1 MARGRRGQR
10 ESRPLP
16 LQAVVSYLFSDR
28 NQGLQRP
35 MRTSHSCRCFS
46 GEPRLQ
52 PDGSG
57 RNPPK
62 AVRPRLFQ
70 TFFVDGFWECS
81 AGSPGDCDC
90 HTLHTLKA
98 RIISGSFLWNFSSAF
113 CMNSPSAFG
122 CKSVSSLQVP
132 QLREL
137 MVRICGWQ
145 RGNKRDLIKHIWS
158 KAGLSQPYP
167 AAMQYVDFLFSL
179 DSLEVTERANINSG
193 EPLREAWI

>member
-1 MARGRRGQR
+1 LPHFAHLEGQNNFR
-10 ESRPLP
+10 
-16 LQAVVSYLFSDR
+16 VVSVELLISI
-28 NQGLQRP
+28 
-35 MRTSHSCRCFS
+35 
-46 GEPRLQ
+46 
-52 PDGSG
+52 
-57 RNPPK
+57 
-62 AVRPRLFQ
+62 
-70 TFFVDGFWECS
+70 
-81 AGSPGDCDC
+81 
-90 HTLHTLKA
+90 LHEL
-98 RIISGSFLWNFSSAF
+98 SF
-113 CMNSPSAFG
+113 AFG

-158 KAGLSQPYP
+158 KACLSQPYP